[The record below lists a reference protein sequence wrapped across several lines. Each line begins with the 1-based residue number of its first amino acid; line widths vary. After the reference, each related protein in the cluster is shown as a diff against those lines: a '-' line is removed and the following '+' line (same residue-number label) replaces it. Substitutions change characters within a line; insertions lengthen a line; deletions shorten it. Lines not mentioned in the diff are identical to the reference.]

1 MPFKKGHVP
10 WNKHETGVYSKET
23 RQSMGA
29 KNIGRKKTEEEIE
42 KLRIAS
48 TGRKKTEEEIEK
60 IRIANTGR
68 KKTEEEIENIRKSV
82 NEGFENGREVWNK
95 DKKMSPEYCKT
106 DSEAMKKYYADG
118 GEPWNKDKIGVISE
132 EQKRAISEA
141 NTGREHT
148 EEEIEKIRIARL
160 HQVFPPKDNEF
171 ETWWQQRFTR
181 EGFDFEKHKPIV
193 GQPDIV
199 IDKFCI
205 FLDGDRHHANPSKY
219 SDDTIIW
226 KASISKSG
234 KHIPAV
240 TAKMKRESDEKK
252 RQELIADGYEII
264 PVWWSDW
271 KKDREKCFQKIIKII
286 KEARK

>member
-1 MPFKKGHVP
+1 MTFKKGYVP
-10 WNKHETGVYSKET
+10 WNKDRTGVYSKET

-29 KNIGRKKTEEEIE
+29 KNI
-42 KLRIAS
+42 
-48 TGRKKTEEEIEK
+48 GRKKTEEEIEK

-160 HQVFPPKDNEF
+160 HQYLAILSHHQSTWKD
-171 ETWWQQRFTR
+171 WH
-181 EGFDFEKHKPIV
+181 DA
-193 GQPDIV
+193 
-199 IDKFCI
+199 C
-205 FLDGDRHHANPSKY
+205 RH
-219 SDDTIIW
+219 
-226 KASISKSG
+226 
-234 KHIPAV
+234 
-240 TAKMKRESDEKK
+240 
-252 RQELIADGYEII
+252 L
-264 PVWWSDW
+264 
-271 KKDREKCFQKIIKII
+271 KICRICL
-286 KEARK
+286 

>member
-29 KNIGRKKTEEEIE
+29 KNIGRKQTEEQ
-42 KLRIAS
+42 KRALRI
-48 TGRKKTEEEIEK
+48 GQERKPTEAEIEK
-60 IRIANTGR
+60 IRIANTGQKR
-68 KKTEEEIENIRKSV
+68 TEEQIENIRKSV
-82 NEGFENGREVWNK
+82 NEGFENGRVVWNK
-95 DKKMSPEYCKT
+95 DKKMSPEFKQK

-141 NTGREHT
+141 NTGRKHT

-160 HQVFPPKDNEF
+160 HQVFPPKDNEW

-199 IDKFCI
+199 IDKFCLFFSSLSRFI
-205 FLDGDRHHANPSKY
+205 L
-219 SDDTIIW
+219 
-226 KASISKSG
+226 
-234 KHIPAV
+234 AV
-240 TAKMKRESDEKK
+240 TAGMCFP
-252 RQELIADGYEII
+252 LFEILA
-264 PVWWSDW
+264 
-271 KKDREKCFQKIIKII
+271 FHIIVSS
-286 KEARK
+286 EYLEGLA

>member
-10 WNKHETGVYSKET
+10 WNKDKTGVYSEET

-29 KNIGRKKTEEEIE
+29 KNIGRKQTEEQ
-42 KLRIAS
+42 KRALRI
-48 TGRKKTEEEIEK
+48 GQERKPTEAEIEK
-60 IRIANTGR
+60 IRIANTGQKR
-68 KKTEEEIENIRKSV
+68 TEEQIENIRKSV

-95 DKKMSPEYCKT
+95 DKKMSPEYCRT
-106 DSEAMKKYYADG
+106 VSDAVKKYYADG

-148 EEEIEKIRIARL
+148 EEEIEKIRIARR
-160 HQVFPPKDNEF
+160 HQKFPPEDNKF
-171 ETWWQQRFTR
+171 ETWWFQRFKE
-181 EGFDFEKHKPIV
+181 EGMEFEEHKPIL
-193 GQPDIV
+193 GIPDIF
-199 IDKFCI
+199 IPPNKCI

-219 SDDTIIW
+219 SDDAIIW
-226 KASISKSG
+226 PSTG
-234 KHIPAV
+234 E
-240 TAKMKRESDEKK
+240 TAKTIRERNEKI
-252 RQELIADGYEII
+252 RQELITDGYEII

-271 KKDREKCFQKIIKII
+271 KKDPEKCFQKIIKII

>member
-10 WNKHETGVYSKET
+10 WNKDRTGVYSKET

-29 KNIGRKKTEEEIE
+29 KNIGRKATEETIE

-82 NEGFENGREVWNK
+82 NEGFANGRVVWNK
-95 DKKMSPEYCKT
+95 DKKMSPEFKQK

-141 NTGREHT
+141 NTGRKHT

-160 HQVFPPKDNEF
+160 HQVFPPKDNEW
-171 ETWWQQRFTR
+171 ETWWQQRFAYD
-181 EGFDFEKHKPIV
+181 GFDFEKHKPIV

>member
-29 KNIGRKKTEEEIE
+29 KNIGRKQT
-42 KLRIAS
+42 
-48 TGRKKTEEEIEK
+48 
-60 IRIANTGR
+60 
-68 KKTEEEIENIRKSV
+68 
-82 NEGFENGREVWNK
+82 
-95 DKKMSPEYCKT
+95 
-106 DSEAMKKYYADG
+106 
-118 GEPWNKDKIGVISE
+118 E

-160 HQVFPPKDNEF
+160 HQVFPPKDNEW
-171 ETWWQQRFTR
+171 ETWWQQRFAYD
-181 EGFDFEKHKPIV
+181 GFDFEKHKPIV

-219 SDDTIIW
+219 SDDVIIW
-226 KASISKSG
+226 PSTG
-234 KHIPAV
+234 E
-240 TAKMKRESDEKK
+240 TAKMVRERNEKK
-252 RQELIADGYEII
+252 RQKLIADGYEII

-271 KKDREKCFQKIIKII
+271 KKDPEKCFQKIIKII
-286 KEARK
+286 K